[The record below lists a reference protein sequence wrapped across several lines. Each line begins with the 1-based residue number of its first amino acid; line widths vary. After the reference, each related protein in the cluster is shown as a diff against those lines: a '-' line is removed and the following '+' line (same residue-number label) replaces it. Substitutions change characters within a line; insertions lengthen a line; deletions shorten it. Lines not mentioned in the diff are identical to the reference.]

1 MKDVLNN
8 FEFIFNTKR
17 TISYF
22 NYVED
27 YDRFS
32 DNCNLITKSNNF
44 LIDKDDNLIS
54 FVNFSS
60 VVYSIRPR
68 CLKCQIEIN
77 RSGNLDSCVAV
88 KLNTLDGTML
98 ANQDYKALN
107 NHEIKF
113 EPGESFLKISLLI
126 SAQMSTQIGNNFFI
140 NMKIHEKSL
149 NLVKLGH
156 VNYCMVVVHND
167 QNENGNFKTELHL
180 DLLILTFKIK
190 TDVEVIEFLET
201 VYQIDIDETN
211 YALLKLIRDNIL
223 ASNDDEI
230 VVELVSENCNEKFK
244 SICNL
249 SDFFCKF

>member
-1 MKDVLNN
+1 
-8 FEFIFNTKR
+8 
-17 TISYF
+17 
-22 NYVED
+22 
-27 YDRFS
+27 
-32 DNCNLITKSNNF
+32 
-44 LIDKDDNLIS
+44 
-54 FVNFSS
+54 
-60 VVYSIRPR
+60 
-68 CLKCQIEIN
+68 
-77 RSGNLDSCVAV
+77 
-88 KLNTLDGTML
+88 
-98 ANQDYKALN
+98 
-107 NHEIKF
+107 
-113 EPGESFLKISLLI
+113 LLI

-140 NMKIHEKSL
+140 NMKIHDESL

-167 QNENGNFKTELHL
+167 QNENGNFKTEKLKLHL

-201 VYQIDIDETN
+201 VFQIDIDETN

-223 ASNDDEI
+223 ASNDNEI